1 MREFR
6 IKVNNEKTYVVKAN
20 DYNQAV
26 KTLHSKLRDFDLTNF
41 LALKR
46 SLELRIGE
54 EIDFD
59 KLEEYV
65 NKLPKD
71 KNGKKNVDV
80 KEVIKCCIKAKDNA
94 VSDSISRYTGEDA
107 IRTNG
112 FVKIKEDGDWT
123 SYKYNGS
130 DFDNAVFKIHQ
141 YNPSLIAFV
150 SNGNRTITVRNK
162 YLNDADD
169 TAQGEIEVLKSFG
182 FDYKD
187 GKWVK
192 ESNNNNIIVQP
203 DYHYVSVI
211 GPGDT
216 EKHCKKYQYQSA
228 GMLKKIIA
236 SNIKDSSIT
245 DTDMKTAE
253 DIIKK
258 YGGNP
263 VGNVMGLQ
271 KTRFVGQDEI
281 KNQHDFATDLD
292 KAGYKFYLING
303 RYRISP
309 KDSSIKDDLTM
320 VEKYKKSIIYIDDN
334 GYYYHTPIGG
344 RGAKA
349 YRDNTKDINIVKKR
363 IDNDYSFLYD
373 SSIKDVD
380 WDFANKLKQHS
391 QEEIRN
397 ALKYSAPTVYKQYRN
412 GETIQFA
419 GLAGQLTGPEKTKV
433 LRRLGDSSIKD
444 VSYVSGKNLKIG
456 QKIVE
461 DGEVLEVVDIKETQ
475 RGVNNN
481 YRDVTFKNVKTG
493 ATETVH
499 FGNSTLARLNDDW
512 SKGVSVTVKVTTE
525 SLINAAK
532 EHKVLLGG
540 RNDAPEKFIGRTSI
554 RFTLPNKDNT
564 AYANI
569 DNSQS
574 TIHYNMY
581 DDEFTYKEFGGKKD
595 FNKAKLTE
603 GLKKLQD
610 YVVSQLI
617 SAGIV
622 VNQSKVEVGGSS
634 KFNSTWRQAQSYN
647 DESVKDADPVKVEK
661 IIRKEKSAL
670 GITYYLFQTKS
681 NSGATIYYEVTDK
694 SYHGEPTYSGGGVI
708 SFSLQSANDSLDSHL
723 LYDKLVSKYGKMAG
737 RKRFFLGK
745 NDSVQREND
754 ASTGYK
760 YRITNNGSK
769 WYYETTF
776 PDGHTTLTGP
786 YSSKQETEQYFHKH
800 RPTERLTDANRYN
813 KGQKIQ
819 TSAGIHEIIG
829 YDPVRPDV
837 HTNRIEYSYRLKTP
851 NGTYTNMPDWQ
862 LEKLVELGRYKL
874 IDSDI
879 KDSDSYQVWTI
890 NEKGVYHKEADVPNP
905 QLAKAIASQLKK
917 QGRWV
922 QISKNS
928 RTNIVSDCDMM
939 DSLSIKVKLNGKTYK
954 GVFNGISNADKT
966 LGDVYIPELVSLHS
980 GDKGV
985 FNEDEGRYVSDGK
998 FYFKLDNLKKWNPSL
1013 SNYLTDSNI
1022 TDADPV
1028 KVEKI
1033 IRKEKSA
1040 LGITYYIFQ
1049 TKSSSGYTIYYQV
1062 TDKTYHGEPTYSG
1075 GGIISFSLKSANDTL
1090 DHNLLSDKLKAKYGE
1105 KEGTKR
1111 YLRGENDSAIKDS
1124 NNIKNRKSYTIKV
1137 GDKQYKVFAESES
1150 EAINKYIKSKKQ

>member
-6 IKVNNEKTYVVKAN
+6 IKVNNEKTYVVKAK

-26 KTLHSKLRDFDLTNF
+26 KTLHSKLRDFDDTKKNINVVREFITNNGGKFSKSKDADAILDFIYKKTGVKNADYGDVLYIIRNYTNVKVEDNTVTDFDLTNF

-71 KNGKKNVDV
+71 KNGKKNIDV
-80 KEVIKCCIKAKDNA
+80 KEVIKRCIKAKDNA
-94 VSDSISRYTGEDA
+94 VSDSISKYNGEDA

-130 DFDNAVFKIHQ
+130 DFDGAVFKIHQ

-162 YLNDADD
+162 YLNDADG

-182 FDYKD
+182 FNYKD
-187 GKWVK
+187 GRWVK
-192 ESNNNNIIVQP
+192 ESNNNDIIVQP

-211 GPGDT
+211 GPDDT
-216 EKHCKKYQYQSA
+216 EKHCKKYPYQSA

-245 DTDMKTAE
+245 DADMKIAE

-309 KDSSIKDDLTM
+309 KDSSI
-320 VEKYKKSIIYIDDN
+320 DDN
-334 GYYYHTPIGG
+334 SP
-344 RGAKA
+344 
-349 YRDNTKDINIVKKR
+349 
-363 IDNDYSFLYD
+363 
-373 SSIKDVD
+373 
-380 WDFANKLKQHS
+380 
-391 QEEIRN
+391 
-397 ALKYSAPTVYKQYRN
+397 KYSK
-412 GETIQFA
+412 
-419 GLAGQLTGPEKTKV
+419 
-433 LRRLGDSSIKD
+433 
-444 VSYVSGKNLKIG
+444 G
-456 QKIVE
+456 QKIQTSAGVHEIIGYDPVKADVHTNRIEYSYRLKTPNGTYTNIPDWQLEELVKLGRYKLIDSNISDTKFLVHAYKDGKLLEEKLVNTKVE
-461 DGEVLEVVDIKETQ
+461 AEQL
-475 RGVNNN
+475 
-481 YRDVTFKNVKTG
+481 
-493 ATETVH
+493 
-499 FGNSTLARLNDDW
+499 
-512 SKGVSVTVKVTTE
+512 
-525 SLINAAK
+525 AK
-532 EHKVLLGG
+532 EFTKKYGE
-540 RNDAPEKFIGRTSI
+540 DTTSI
-554 RFTLPNKDNT
+554 KVIWDSSSEINKHMKNND
-564 AYANI
+564 
-569 DNSQS
+569 
-574 TIHYNMY
+574 TI
-581 DDEFTYKEFGGKKD
+581 
-595 FNKAKLTE
+595 
-603 GLKKLQD
+603 
-610 YVVSQLI
+610 
-617 SAGIV
+617 
-622 VNQSKVEVGGSS
+622 
-634 KFNSTWRQAQSYN
+634 
-647 DESVKDADPVKVEK
+647 KDADPVKVEK

-681 NSGATIYYEVTDK
+681 SSGATIYYEVTDK
-694 SYHGEPTYSGGGVI
+694 TYHGEPTYSGGGII

-723 LYDKLVSKYGKMAG
+723 LYDKLVSKYGKNAG

-754 ASTGYK
+754 AGTGYK

-800 RPTERLTDANRYN
+800 RPTE
-813 KGQKIQ
+813 
-819 TSAGIHEIIG
+819 
-829 YDPVRPDV
+829 
-837 HTNRIEYSYRLKTP
+837 
-851 NGTYTNMPDWQ
+851 
-862 LEKLVELGRYKL
+862 KL
-874 IDSDI
+874 
-879 KDSDSYQVWTI
+879 
-890 NEKGVYHKEADVPNP
+890 
-905 QLAKAIASQLKK
+905 
-917 QGRWV
+917 
-922 QISKNS
+922 
-928 RTNIVSDCDMM
+928 
-939 DSLSIKVKLNGKTYK
+939 
-954 GVFNGISNADKT
+954 
-966 LGDVYIPELVSLHS
+966 
-980 GDKGV
+980 
-985 FNEDEGRYVSDGK
+985 
-998 FYFKLDNLKKWNPSL
+998 
-1013 SNYLTDSNI
+1013 

-1062 TDKTYHGEPTYSG
+1062 TDRTYHGEPTYSG
-1075 GGIISFSLKSANDTL
+1075 GGIISLSLKSANDTL

-1111 YLRGENDSAIKDS
+1111 YLRGENDSAIKDKLSTSDANSLVEAYIDKYKYTHSNLPYVNKPKIKIFNSPEEFRDKFLSSYRGYSIYAGGLLNYNGYVVKLFTSAKDGKIESPSADNIFTIFPTTSMKDS

>member
-26 KTLHSKLRDFDLTNF
+26 KTLHSKLRDFDDTKKNINVVREFITNNGGKFSKSKDADAILDFIYKKTGVKNADYGDVLYIVRNYTNVKVEDNAVTDFDLTNF

-71 KNGKKNVDV
+71 KNGKKNIDV
-80 KEVIKCCIKAKDNA
+80 KEVIKRCIKAKDNA
-94 VSDSISRYTGEDA
+94 VSDSISKYNGEDA

-130 DFDNAVFKIHQ
+130 DFDGAVFKIHQ

-162 YLNDADD
+162 YLNDSAD

-182 FDYKD
+182 FNYKD
-187 GKWVK
+187 GRWVK
-192 ESNNNNIIVQP
+192 ESNNNDIIVQP

-211 GPGDT
+211 GPDDT

-236 SNIKDSSIT
+236 LNIKDSSIT

-309 KDSSIKDDLTM
+309 KDSSI
-320 VEKYKKSIIYIDDN
+320 DDN
-334 GYYYHTPIGG
+334 SPKYSKGQKIQTSAGVHEIIGYDPVRADANTNRIEYSYRLKTPNGTYTNIPDWQLEELVKLG
-344 RGAKA
+344 RYKL
-349 YRDNTKDINIVKKR
+349 I
-363 IDNDYSFLYD
+363 D

-433 LRRLGDSSIKD
+433 LKRLGDSSIKD

-461 DGEVLEVVDIKETQ
+461 DGEVLEVIDIKETQ

-481 YRDVTFKNVKTG
+481 YRDVTFKNIKTG

-499 FGNSTLARLNDDW
+499 FGNSTLARLND
-512 SKGVSVTVKVTTE
+512 
-525 SLINAAK
+525 
-532 EHKVLLGG
+532 
-540 RNDAPEKFIGRTSI
+540 
-554 RFTLPNKDNT
+554 
-564 AYANI
+564 
-569 DNSQS
+569 
-574 TIHYNMY
+574 
-581 DDEFTYKEFGGKKD
+581 
-595 FNKAKLTE
+595 
-603 GLKKLQD
+603 
-610 YVVSQLI
+610 
-617 SAGIV
+617 
-622 VNQSKVEVGGSS
+622 
-634 KFNSTWRQAQSYN
+634 
-647 DESVKDADPVKVEK
+647 
-661 IIRKEKSAL
+661 
-670 GITYYLFQTKS
+670 
-681 NSGATIYYEVTDK
+681 
-694 SYHGEPTYSGGGVI
+694 YS
-708 SFSLQSANDSLDSHL
+708 
-723 LYDKLVSKYGKMAG
+723 
-737 RKRFFLGK
+737 
-745 NDSVQREND
+745 
-754 ASTGYK
+754 
-760 YRITNNGSK
+760 
-769 WYYETTF
+769 
-776 PDGHTTLTGP
+776 
-786 YSSKQETEQYFHKH
+786 
-800 RPTERLTDANRYN
+800 
-813 KGQKIQ
+813 
-819 TSAGIHEIIG
+819 
-829 YDPVRPDV
+829 
-837 HTNRIEYSYRLKTP
+837 
-851 NGTYTNMPDWQ
+851 
-862 LEKLVELGRYKL
+862 
-874 IDSDI
+874 I

-928 RTNIVSDCDMM
+928 RTNIVSDCNMM
-939 DSLSIKVKLNGKTYK
+939 DSLSIKVKLNGKTYN
-954 GVFNGISNADKT
+954 GIFNGISNADKT
-966 LGDVYIPELVSLHS
+966 FGDVYIPELVSLHS

-985 FNEDEGRYVSDGK
+985 FNEDESRYVSDGK

-1062 TDKTYHGEPTYSG
+1062 TDRTYHGEPTYSG

-1111 YLRGENDSAIKDS
+1111 YLRGENDSAIKDKLSTSDANSLVEAYIDKYKYTHSNLPYVNKPEIKIFNSPEEFRDKFLSSHRGYSIYAGGLLNYNGYVVKLFTSAKDGKIESPSADNIFTIFPTTSMKDS

>member
-26 KTLHSKLRDFDLTNF
+26 KTLHNKLRDNTLN
-41 LALKR
+41 
-46 SLELRIGE
+46 
-54 EIDFD
+54 
-59 KLEEYV
+59 
-65 NKLPKD
+65 
-71 KNGKKNVDV
+71 
-80 KEVIKCCIKAKDNA
+80 
-94 VSDSISRYTGEDA
+94 DSISKYNGEDA

-162 YLNDADD
+162 YL
-169 TAQGEIEVLKSFG
+169 
-182 FDYKD
+182 
-187 GKWVK
+187 
-192 ESNNNNIIVQP
+192 
-203 DYHYVSVI
+203 
-211 GPGDT
+211 
-216 EKHCKKYQYQSA
+216 
-228 GMLKKIIA
+228 
-236 SNIKDSSIT
+236 KDSYIT

-309 KDSSIKDDLTM
+309 KDSSIKD
-320 VEKYKKSIIYIDDN
+320 
-334 GYYYHTPIGG
+334 
-344 RGAKA
+344 
-349 YRDNTKDINIVKKR
+349 
-363 IDNDYSFLYD
+363 
-373 SSIKDVD
+373 
-380 WDFANKLKQHS
+380 
-391 QEEIRN
+391 
-397 ALKYSAPTVYKQYRN
+397 
-412 GETIQFA
+412 
-419 GLAGQLTGPEKTKV
+419 
-433 LRRLGDSSIKD
+433 

-461 DGEVLEVVDIKETQ
+461 NGEVLEVVDIKETQ

-499 FGNSTLARLNDDW
+499 FVNSALVRLND
-512 SKGVSVTVKVTTE
+512 
-525 SLINAAK
+525 
-532 EHKVLLGG
+532 
-540 RNDAPEKFIGRTSI
+540 
-554 RFTLPNKDNT
+554 
-564 AYANI
+564 
-569 DNSQS
+569 
-574 TIHYNMY
+574 
-581 DDEFTYKEFGGKKD
+581 
-595 FNKAKLTE
+595 
-603 GLKKLQD
+603 
-610 YVVSQLI
+610 
-617 SAGIV
+617 
-622 VNQSKVEVGGSS
+622 
-634 KFNSTWRQAQSYN
+634 
-647 DESVKDADPVKVEK
+647 
-661 IIRKEKSAL
+661 
-670 GITYYLFQTKS
+670 
-681 NSGATIYYEVTDK
+681 
-694 SYHGEPTYSGGGVI
+694 YSP
-708 SFSLQSANDSLDSHL
+708 
-723 LYDKLVSKYGKMAG
+723 K
-737 RKRFFLGK
+737 
-745 NDSVQREND
+745 
-754 ASTGYK
+754 
-760 YRITNNGSK
+760 
-769 WYYETTF
+769 
-776 PDGHTTLTGP
+776 
-786 YSSKQETEQYFHKH
+786 
-800 RPTERLTDANRYN
+800 YN

-819 TSAGIHEIIG
+819 TSAGINEIIG
-829 YDPVRPDV
+829 YDPVKADV
-837 HTNRIEYSYRLKTP
+837 HTNRIEYSYRLKSP
-851 NGTYTNMPDWQ
+851 NGTYTNIPDWQ
-862 LEKLVELGRYKL
+862 LEELVKLGRYKL

-890 NEKGVYHKEADVPNP
+890 NEKGVYHKEAEVPNP

-928 RTNIVSDCDMM
+928 RTNIVSDCNMM
-939 DSLSIKVKLNGKTYK
+939 DSLSIKVKLNGKTYN
-954 GVFNGISNADKT
+954 GVFNGISNTDKT
-966 LGDVYIPELVSLHS
+966 FGDVYIPELVSLHS

-998 FYFKLDNLKKWNPSL
+998 FYFKLNNLKKWNPSL

-1040 LGITYYIFQ
+1040 LGITYYLFQ
-1049 TKSSSGYTIYYQV
+1049 TKSNSGATIYFEV

-1075 GGIISFSLKSANDTL
+1075 GGIVSFSLKTANDSL
-1090 DHNLLSDKLKAKYGE
+1090 DSHLLSDKLVAKYGE

-1111 YLRGENDSAIKDS
+1111 FLMGENDSAINDKLSTSDANSLVEAYIDKYKYTHSNLPYVNKPKIKIFNSPEEFRDKFLSSYRGYSIYAGGLLNYNGYVVKLFTSAKDGKIESPSADNIFTIFPTTAIKDS
-1124 NNIKNRKSYTIKV
+1124 ANITELTKKAKQLKNKLKKEKAHSYENWGQAEIRQLKDLFDYNNYSQSTKIINEFINWVDERTPGKIGDSNPNNIKNRKSYTIKV

>member
-6 IKVNNEKTYVVKAN
+6 IKVNNEKTYVVKAK

-26 KTLHSKLRDFDLTNF
+26 KTLHSKLRDFDDT
-41 LALKR
+41 
-46 SLELRIGE
+46 
-54 EIDFD
+54 
-59 KLEEYV
+59 
-65 NKLPKD
+65 
-71 KNGKKNVDV
+71 KKNINVVREFITNNGGKFSKSKDADAILDFIYKKTGVKNADYGDV
-80 KEVIKCCIKAKDNA
+80 LYIVKNYTNVKVEDSVVN
-94 VSDSISRYTGEDA
+94 DSISRYTGEDA
-107 IRTNG
+107 IRING

-130 DFDNAVFKIHQ
+130 NFDNAVFKIHQ

-162 YLNDADD
+162 YLNDADN
-169 TAQGEIEVLKSFG
+169 TAQGEIEVLESFG

-192 ESNNNNIIVQP
+192 ESNNNTIVAQP

-228 GMLKKIIA
+228 GILKKIIA

-349 YRDNTKDINIVKKR
+349 QRDNTKDINIVKKR
-363 IDNDYSFLYD
+363 IYNDYSFLY
-373 SSIKDVD
+373 
-380 WDFANKLKQHS
+380 
-391 QEEIRN
+391 
-397 ALKYSAPTVYKQYRN
+397 
-412 GETIQFA
+412 
-419 GLAGQLTGPEKTKV
+419 
-433 LRRLGDSSIKD
+433 DSSIKD

-499 FGNSTLARLNDDW
+499 FVNSALARLNDY
-512 SKGVSVTVKVTTE
+512 SPKYNKGQKIQT
-525 SLINAAK
+525 
-532 EHKVLLGG
+532 
-540 RNDAPEKFIGRTSI
+540 
-554 RFTLPNKDNT
+554 
-564 AYANI
+564 
-569 DNSQS
+569 
-574 TIHYNMY
+574 
-581 DDEFTYKEFGGKKD
+581 
-595 FNKAKLTE
+595 
-603 GLKKLQD
+603 
-610 YVVSQLI
+610 
-617 SAGIV
+617 SAGIYEIMG
-622 VNQSKVEVGGSS
+622 N
-634 KFNSTWRQAQSYN
+634 
-647 DESVKDADPVKVEK
+647 DPVRADVHTNRIEYSYRLKTPNGTYTNMPDWQLEKLVE
-661 IIRKEKSAL
+661 L
-670 GITYYLFQTKS
+670 GRYKLIDS
-681 NSGATIYYEVTDK
+681 N
-694 SYHGEPTYSGGGVI
+694 I
-708 SFSLQSANDSLDSHL
+708 S
-723 LYDKLVSKYGKMAG
+723 DKLIESGSKKALSKNIATEIKEGKDPKQAAAIAY
-737 RKRFFLGK
+737 
-745 NDSVQREND
+745 SVQREND

-800 RPTERLTDANRYN
+800 RPTE
-813 KGQKIQ
+813 
-819 TSAGIHEIIG
+819 
-829 YDPVRPDV
+829 
-837 HTNRIEYSYRLKTP
+837 
-851 NGTYTNMPDWQ
+851 
-862 LEKLVELGRYKL
+862 KL
-874 IDSDI
+874 
-879 KDSDSYQVWTI
+879 
-890 NEKGVYHKEADVPNP
+890 
-905 QLAKAIASQLKK
+905 
-917 QGRWV
+917 
-922 QISKNS
+922 
-928 RTNIVSDCDMM
+928 
-939 DSLSIKVKLNGKTYK
+939 
-954 GVFNGISNADKT
+954 
-966 LGDVYIPELVSLHS
+966 
-980 GDKGV
+980 
-985 FNEDEGRYVSDGK
+985 
-998 FYFKLDNLKKWNPSL
+998 
-1013 SNYLTDSNI
+1013 

-1040 LGITYYIFQ
+1040 LGVTYYIFQ

-1090 DHNLLSDKLKAKYGE
+1090 DHNLLADKLKAKYGE

-1150 EAINKYIKSKKQ
+1150 EAIDKYIKSKK

>member
-26 KTLHSKLRDFDLTNF
+26 KKLHSK
-41 LALKR
+41 
-46 SLELRIGE
+46 
-54 EIDFD
+54 
-59 KLEEYV
+59 
-65 NKLPKD
+65 
-71 KNGKKNVDV
+71 
-80 KEVIKCCIKAKDNA
+80 
-94 VSDSISRYTGEDA
+94 
-107 IRTNG
+107 
-112 FVKIKEDGDWT
+112 
-123 SYKYNGS
+123 
-130 DFDNAVFKIHQ
+130 
-141 YNPSLIAFV
+141 
-150 SNGNRTITVRNK
+150 
-162 YLNDADD
+162 
-169 TAQGEIEVLKSFG
+169 
-182 FDYKD
+182 
-187 GKWVK
+187 
-192 ESNNNNIIVQP
+192 
-203 DYHYVSVI
+203 
-211 GPGDT
+211 
-216 EKHCKKYQYQSA
+216 
-228 GMLKKIIA
+228 
-236 SNIKDSSIT
+236 
-245 DTDMKTAE
+245 
-253 DIIKK
+253 
-258 YGGNP
+258 
-263 VGNVMGLQ
+263 
-271 KTRFVGQDEI
+271 
-281 KNQHDFATDLD
+281 
-292 KAGYKFYLING
+292 
-303 RYRISP
+303 
-309 KDSSIKDDLTM
+309 
-320 VEKYKKSIIYIDDN
+320 
-334 GYYYHTPIGG
+334 
-344 RGAKA
+344 
-349 YRDNTKDINIVKKR
+349 
-363 IDNDYSFLYD
+363 
-373 SSIKDVD
+373 
-380 WDFANKLKQHS
+380 
-391 QEEIRN
+391 
-397 ALKYSAPTVYKQYRN
+397 
-412 GETIQFA
+412 
-419 GLAGQLTGPEKTKV
+419 
-433 LRRLGDSSIKD
+433 
-444 VSYVSGKNLKIG
+444 
-456 QKIVE
+456 
-461 DGEVLEVVDIKETQ
+461 
-475 RGVNNN
+475 
-481 YRDVTFKNVKTG
+481 
-493 ATETVH
+493 
-499 FGNSTLARLNDDW
+499 LNDDW

-647 DESVKDADPVKVEK
+647 DSSVKDYDLTNFLALKRSLELRIGEEIDFDKLEEYVNKLPKDKNGKKNIDVKEVIKRCIKAKDNAVSDSISRYTGEDAIRTNGFVKIKEDGDWTSYKYNGSDFDGAVFKIHQYNPSLIAFVSNGNRTITVRNKYLNDADNTAQGEIEVLKSFGFDYKDGRWVKESNNNDIIVQPDYHYVSVIGPGDTEKHCKKYQYQSAGMLKKIIASNIKDSSITDADMKIAEDIIKKYGGNPVGNVMGLQKTRFVGQDEIKNQHDFATDLDKAGYKFYLINGRYRISPKDSSIDDNSPKYSKGQKIQTSAGIHEIIGYDPVRADVHTNRIEYSYRLKTPNGTYTNMPDWQLEELVKLGRYKLIDSSTKDSSIKDTKFLVHAYNDGRLLEEKLVNTKVEAEQLAKEFIKKYGEYSTSIKLVDSNITDADPVKVEK

-694 SYHGEPTYSGGGVI
+694 SYHGEPTYSGGGII

-745 NDSVQREND
+745 NDSAQREND

-800 RPTERLTDANRYN
+800 RPTE
-813 KGQKIQ
+813 
-819 TSAGIHEIIG
+819 
-829 YDPVRPDV
+829 
-837 HTNRIEYSYRLKTP
+837 
-851 NGTYTNMPDWQ
+851 
-862 LEKLVELGRYKL
+862 KL
-874 IDSDI
+874 
-879 KDSDSYQVWTI
+879 
-890 NEKGVYHKEADVPNP
+890 
-905 QLAKAIASQLKK
+905 
-917 QGRWV
+917 
-922 QISKNS
+922 
-928 RTNIVSDCDMM
+928 
-939 DSLSIKVKLNGKTYK
+939 
-954 GVFNGISNADKT
+954 
-966 LGDVYIPELVSLHS
+966 
-980 GDKGV
+980 
-985 FNEDEGRYVSDGK
+985 
-998 FYFKLDNLKKWNPSL
+998 
-1013 SNYLTDSNI
+1013 

-1075 GGIISFSLKSANDTL
+1075 GGIISLSLKSANDTL

-1111 YLRGENDSAIKDS
+1111 YLRGENDSAIKDKLSTSDANSLVEAYIDKYKYTHSNLPYVNKPKIKIFNSPEEFRDKFLSSYRGYSIFAGGLLNYNGYVVKLFTSAKDGKIESPSADNIFTIFPTTTMKDS

>member
-26 KTLHSKLRDFDLTNF
+26 KTLHSKLKDFDLTNF

-94 VSDSISRYTGEDA
+94 VSDSISKYNGEDA

-112 FVKIKEDGDWT
+112 FVKIKEDGDLT

-130 DFDNAVFKIHQ
+130 DFDDAVFKIHQ

-162 YLNDADD
+162 YLNDNASRISD
-169 TAQGEIEVLKSFG
+169 TL
-182 FDYKD
+182 
-187 GKWVK
+187 
-192 ESNNNNIIVQP
+192 SN
-203 DYHYVSVI
+203 S
-211 GPGDT
+211 
-216 EKHCKKYQYQSA
+216 EA
-228 GMLKKIIA
+228 EMLRKIIT
-236 SNIKDSSIT
+236 SNIKDYSII
-245 DTDMKTAE
+245 DTDMKIAE

-263 VGNVMGLQ
+263 VGSVMGLQ
-271 KTRFVGQDEI
+271 TTRFVGQDEI
-281 KNQHDFATDLD
+281 KNQHDFAIDLD

-309 KDSSIKDDLTM
+309 KDSSIKD
-320 VEKYKKSIIYIDDN
+320 
-334 GYYYHTPIGG
+334 
-344 RGAKA
+344 
-349 YRDNTKDINIVKKR
+349 
-363 IDNDYSFLYD
+363 
-373 SSIKDVD
+373 
-380 WDFANKLKQHS
+380 
-391 QEEIRN
+391 
-397 ALKYSAPTVYKQYRN
+397 
-412 GETIQFA
+412 
-419 GLAGQLTGPEKTKV
+419 
-433 LRRLGDSSIKD
+433 

-461 DGEVLEVVDIKETQ
+461 NGEVLEVVDIKETQ

-499 FGNSTLARLNDDW
+499 FVNSALVRLND
-512 SKGVSVTVKVTTE
+512 
-525 SLINAAK
+525 
-532 EHKVLLGG
+532 
-540 RNDAPEKFIGRTSI
+540 
-554 RFTLPNKDNT
+554 
-564 AYANI
+564 
-569 DNSQS
+569 
-574 TIHYNMY
+574 
-581 DDEFTYKEFGGKKD
+581 
-595 FNKAKLTE
+595 
-603 GLKKLQD
+603 
-610 YVVSQLI
+610 
-617 SAGIV
+617 
-622 VNQSKVEVGGSS
+622 
-634 KFNSTWRQAQSYN
+634 
-647 DESVKDADPVKVEK
+647 
-661 IIRKEKSAL
+661 
-670 GITYYLFQTKS
+670 
-681 NSGATIYYEVTDK
+681 
-694 SYHGEPTYSGGGVI
+694 YSP
-708 SFSLQSANDSLDSHL
+708 
-723 LYDKLVSKYGKMAG
+723 K
-737 RKRFFLGK
+737 
-745 NDSVQREND
+745 
-754 ASTGYK
+754 
-760 YRITNNGSK
+760 
-769 WYYETTF
+769 
-776 PDGHTTLTGP
+776 
-786 YSSKQETEQYFHKH
+786 
-800 RPTERLTDANRYN
+800 YN

-829 YDPVRPDV
+829 YDPVRADV

-851 NGTYTNMPDWQ
+851 NGTYTNIPDWQ
-862 LEKLVELGRYKL
+862 LEELVKLGRYKL

-954 GVFNGISNADKT
+954 GIFNGISNADKT
-966 LGDVYIPELVSLHS
+966 FGDVYIPELISLHS

-1013 SNYLTDSNI
+1013 RNYLTDSNI

-1075 GGIISFSLKSANDTL
+1075 GGIISLSLKSANDTL
-1090 DHNLLSDKLKAKYGE
+1090 DHNLLMDKLKAKYGE

-1111 YLRGENDSAIKDS
+1111 YLRGENDSAIKDKLS
-1124 NNIKNRKSYTIKV
+1124 TSDANSLVEAYIDKYKYTHSNLPYVNKPKIKIFNSPEEFRDKFLSSYRGYSIYAGGLLNYNGYVVKLFTSAKDGKIESPSADNIFTIFPTTAIKDSANITELTKKAKQLKNKLKKEKAHSYENWGQAEIRQLKDLFDYNNYSQSTKIINEFINWVDERTPGKIGDSNPNNIKNRKSYTIKV
-1137 GDKQYKVFAESES
+1137 GDKQYKIFAESEE
-1150 EAINKYIKSKKQ
+1150 EAVDKYIKSKK

>member
-6 IKVNNEKTYVVKAN
+6 IKVNNEKTYVVKAK

-26 KTLHSKLRDFDLTNF
+26 KTLHSKLRDFDDTKKNINVVREFITNNGGKFSKSKDADAILDFIYKKTGVKNADYGDVLYIIRNYTNVKVEDNTVTDFDLTNF

-71 KNGKKNVDV
+71 KNGKKNIDV

-94 VSDSISRYTGEDA
+94 VSDAISRYTGEDA

-112 FVKIKEDGDWT
+112 FVRIKEDGDWT

-130 DFDNAVFKIHQ
+130 NFDDAVFKIHQ

-150 SNGNRTITVRNK
+150 SHGNKTITVRNK
-162 YLNDADD
+162 YLNDSDD

-192 ESNNNNIIVQP
+192 ESNNNDIIVQP

-245 DTDMKTAE
+245 DADMKIAE

-309 KDSSIKDDLTM
+309 KDSSIKDFGNFKTFAEVEKYLNSKGYTIDSADKPLPGQRLREKYITVYKNGKQKYIELFQYMNGDYEIMTSLSDSSIKDDLTM

-349 YRDNTKDINIVKKR
+349 QRDNTKDINIVKKR

-433 LRRLGDSSIKD
+433 LKRLGDSSIKD

-481 YRDVTFKNVKTG
+481 YKDVTFKNVKTG

-512 SKGVSVTVKVTTE
+512 SKGVRVIVKVTTE
-525 SLINAAK
+525 SLIKAAK
-532 EHKVLLGG
+532 ERKVLLGG
-540 RNDAPEKFIGRTSI
+540 GFDPPEKFIGRSI
-554 RFTLPNKDNT
+554 RFTLPNKDTT

-595 FNKAKLTE
+595 FNKAKLSE

-610 YVVSQLI
+610 YVVSQLK

-647 DESVKDADPVKVEK
+647 DESV
-661 IIRKEKSAL
+661 R
-670 GITYYLFQTKS
+670 
-681 NSGATIYYEVTDK
+681 
-694 SYHGEPTYSGGGVI
+694 
-708 SFSLQSANDSLDSHL
+708 
-723 LYDKLVSKYGKMAG
+723 
-737 RKRFFLGK
+737 
-745 NDSVQREND
+745 
-754 ASTGYK
+754 
-760 YRITNNGSK
+760 
-769 WYYETTF
+769 
-776 PDGHTTLTGP
+776 
-786 YSSKQETEQYFHKH
+786 
-800 RPTERLTDANRYN
+800 
-813 KGQKIQ
+813 
-819 TSAGIHEIIG
+819 
-829 YDPVRPDV
+829 
-837 HTNRIEYSYRLKTP
+837 
-851 NGTYTNMPDWQ
+851 
-862 LEKLVELGRYKL
+862 
-874 IDSDI
+874 
-879 KDSDSYQVWTI
+879 
-890 NEKGVYHKEADVPNP
+890 
-905 QLAKAIASQLKK
+905 
-917 QGRWV
+917 
-922 QISKNS
+922 
-928 RTNIVSDCDMM
+928 
-939 DSLSIKVKLNGKTYK
+939 
-954 GVFNGISNADKT
+954 
-966 LGDVYIPELVSLHS
+966 
-980 GDKGV
+980 
-985 FNEDEGRYVSDGK
+985 
-998 FYFKLDNLKKWNPSL
+998 
-1013 SNYLTDSNI
+1013 
-1022 TDADPV
+1022 DADPV

-1090 DHNLLSDKLKAKYGE
+1090 DHNLLSDKLIAKYGE

-1111 YLRGENDSAIKDS
+1111 YLRGENDSAIKDKLSASDANSLVEAYIDKYKYTHSNLPYVNKPKIETFNSPEEFRDKFLSSHRGYAIFAGGLLNYNGYVVKLFTSAKDGKIENPSADNIFTIFPNIPVKDS

>member
-26 KTLHSKLRDFDLTNF
+26 KTLHSKLRDFDDT
-41 LALKR
+41 
-46 SLELRIGE
+46 
-54 EIDFD
+54 
-59 KLEEYV
+59 
-65 NKLPKD
+65 
-71 KNGKKNVDV
+71 KKNINVVREFITNNGGKFSESKDADAILDFIYKKTGVKNADYGDV
-80 KEVIKCCIKAKDNA
+80 LYIIRNYTNVKVEDNA

-130 DFDNAVFKIHQ
+130 DFDGAVFKIHQ

-162 YLNDADD
+162 YLNDADN

-182 FDYKD
+182 FNYKD

-192 ESNNNNIIVQP
+192 ESNNNYIIVQP

-281 KNQHDFATDLD
+281 KNPHDFATDLD

-309 KDSSIKDDLTM
+309 K
-320 VEKYKKSIIYIDDN
+320 
-334 GYYYHTPIGG
+334 
-344 RGAKA
+344 
-349 YRDNTKDINIVKKR
+349 
-363 IDNDYSFLYD
+363 
-373 SSIKDVD
+373 
-380 WDFANKLKQHS
+380 
-391 QEEIRN
+391 
-397 ALKYSAPTVYKQYRN
+397 
-412 GETIQFA
+412 
-419 GLAGQLTGPEKTKV
+419 
-433 LRRLGDSSIKD
+433 DSSIKD

-681 NSGATIYYEVTDK
+681 SNGATIYYEVTDK

-723 LYDKLVSKYGKMAG
+723 LYDKLVSKYGKVAG

-800 RPTERLTDANRYN
+800 RPTEKLTDANRYN
-813 KGQKIQ
+813 KGQKFQ

-829 YDPVRPDV
+829 YDPVKADAN
-837 HTNRIEYSYRLKTP
+837 TNRIEYSYRIKTP

-862 LEKLVELGRYKL
+862 LEELVKLGRYKL
-874 IDSDI
+874 IDSNI
-879 KDSDSYQVWTI
+879 SDTKFLVHAY
-890 NEKGVYHKEADVPNP
+890 NDGKLLEEKLVNTKVEAE
-905 QLAKAIASQLKK
+905 QLAKEFTKK
-917 QGRWV
+917 YGED
-922 QISKNS
+922 
-928 RTNIVSDCDMM
+928 TT
-939 DSLSIKVKLNGKTYK
+939 SIKL
-954 GVFNGISNADKT
+954 
-966 LGDVYIPELVSLHS
+966 VY
-980 GDKGV
+980 
-985 FNEDEGRYVSDGK
+985 
-998 FYFKLDNLKKWNPSL
+998 
-1013 SNYLTDSNI
+1013 SNI

-1075 GGIISFSLKSANDTL
+1075 GGIISLSLKSANDTL
-1090 DHNLLSDKLKAKYGE
+1090 DHNLLMDKLKAKYGE

-1111 YLRGENDSAIKDS
+1111 YLRGENDSAIKDKLSTSDANSLVEAYIDKYKYTHSNLPYVNKPKIKIFNSPEEFRDKFLSSYRGYSIYAGGLLNYNGYVVKLFTSAKDGKIESPSADNIFTIFPTTAIKDS

-1137 GDKQYKVFAESES
+1137 GDKQYKVFAESEE
-1150 EAINKYIKSKKQ
+1150 EAINKYIKSKK

>member
-26 KTLHSKLRDFDLTNF
+26 KKLHSKLRDFDDT
-41 LALKR
+41 
-46 SLELRIGE
+46 
-54 EIDFD
+54 
-59 KLEEYV
+59 
-65 NKLPKD
+65 
-71 KNGKKNVDV
+71 KKNINVVREFITNNGGKFSKSKDADAILDFIYKKTGVKNADYGDV
-80 KEVIKCCIKAKDNA
+80 LYIIRNYTNVKVEDNA

-130 DFDNAVFKIHQ
+130 DFDGAVFKIHQ

-162 YLNDADD
+162 YL
-169 TAQGEIEVLKSFG
+169 
-182 FDYKD
+182 
-187 GKWVK
+187 
-192 ESNNNNIIVQP
+192 
-203 DYHYVSVI
+203 
-211 GPGDT
+211 
-216 EKHCKKYQYQSA
+216 
-228 GMLKKIIA
+228 
-236 SNIKDSSIT
+236 KDSSIT

-309 KDSSIKDDLTM
+309 KDSSIKD
-320 VEKYKKSIIYIDDN
+320 
-334 GYYYHTPIGG
+334 
-344 RGAKA
+344 
-349 YRDNTKDINIVKKR
+349 
-363 IDNDYSFLYD
+363 
-373 SSIKDVD
+373 
-380 WDFANKLKQHS
+380 
-391 QEEIRN
+391 
-397 ALKYSAPTVYKQYRN
+397 
-412 GETIQFA
+412 
-419 GLAGQLTGPEKTKV
+419 
-433 LRRLGDSSIKD
+433 

-456 QKIVE
+456 QKIVK

-481 YRDVTFKNVKTG
+481 YKDVTFKNVKTG

-694 SYHGEPTYSGGGVI
+694 SYHGEPTYSGGGII

-737 RKRFFLGK
+737 RKRFLLGK
-745 NDSVQREND
+745 NDSAQREND

-800 RPTERLTDANRYN
+800 RPTEKLTDANRYN
-813 KGQKIQ
+813 KGQKFQ

-829 YDPVRPDV
+829 YDPVKADAN
-837 HTNRIEYSYRLKTP
+837 TNRIEYSYRIKTP

-862 LEKLVELGRYKL
+862 LEELVKLGRYKL
-874 IDSDI
+874 LDSSTKDSSI
-879 KDSDSYQVWTI
+879 KDTKFLVHAYNDGKLLEEKLVNTQV
-890 NEKGVYHKEADVPNP
+890 EAE
-905 QLAKAIASQLKK
+905 QLAKEFIKK
-917 QGRWV
+917 YGEY
-922 QISKNS
+922 S
-928 RTNIVSDCDMM
+928 T
-939 DSLSIKVKLNGKTYK
+939 SIK
-954 GVFNGISNADKT
+954 
-966 LGDVYIPELVSLHS
+966 LV
-980 GDKGV
+980 
-985 FNEDEGRYVSDGK
+985 
-998 FYFKLDNLKKWNPSL
+998 
-1013 SNYLTDSNI
+1013 DSNI
-1022 TDADPV
+1022 TDAEPV

-1033 IRKEKSA
+1033 IRKEKSE
-1040 LGITYYIFQ
+1040 LGVTYYIFQ

-1090 DHNLLSDKLKAKYGE
+1090 DHNLLSDKLIAKYGE

-1111 YLRGENDSAIKDS
+1111 YLRGENDSAIKDKLSTSDANSLVEAYIDKYKYTHSNLPYVNKPKIKIFNSPEEFRDKFLSSYRGYSIYAGGLLNYNGYVVKLFTSAKDGKIESPSADNIFTIFPTTAIKDS

-1150 EAINKYIKSKKQ
+1150 EAINKYIKSKK

>member
-26 KTLHSKLRDFDLTNF
+26 KTLHSKLRDFDDTKKNINVVREFITNNGGKFSKSKDADAILDFIYKKTGVKNADYGDVLYIIRNYTNVKVEDNTVTDFDLTNF

-71 KNGKKNVDV
+71 KNGKKNIDV
-80 KEVIKCCIKAKDNA
+80 KEVIKRCIKAKDNA

-130 DFDNAVFKIHQ
+130 DFDGAVFKIHQ

-162 YLNDADD
+162 YLNDADN
-169 TAQGEIEVLKSFG
+169 TTQGEIEVLKSFG

-245 DTDMKTAE
+245 DADMKIAE

-349 YRDNTKDINIVKKR
+349 QRDNTKDINIVKKR

-373 SSIKDVD
+373 SSIEDVD
-380 WDFANKLKQHS
+380 WDFARKLRNHS
-391 QEEIRN
+391 EEEIIN
-397 ALKYSAPTVYKQYRN
+397 ALKYSNPKLYKEYKN
-412 GETIQFA
+412 GGIQFA
-419 GLAGQLTGPEKTKV
+419 RLAEQLSSPEREKV
-433 LRRLGDSSIKD
+433 LKRLGDSSIKD

-481 YRDVTFKNVKTG
+481 YRDVTLKNVKTG

-499 FGNSTLARLNDDW
+499 FVNSALARLNDDW

-610 YVVSQLI
+610 YVVSQLK
-617 SAGIV
+617 SVGIV

-647 DESVKDADPVKVEK
+647 DESV
-661 IIRKEKSAL
+661 R
-670 GITYYLFQTKS
+670 
-681 NSGATIYYEVTDK
+681 
-694 SYHGEPTYSGGGVI
+694 
-708 SFSLQSANDSLDSHL
+708 
-723 LYDKLVSKYGKMAG
+723 
-737 RKRFFLGK
+737 
-745 NDSVQREND
+745 
-754 ASTGYK
+754 
-760 YRITNNGSK
+760 
-769 WYYETTF
+769 
-776 PDGHTTLTGP
+776 
-786 YSSKQETEQYFHKH
+786 
-800 RPTERLTDANRYN
+800 
-813 KGQKIQ
+813 
-819 TSAGIHEIIG
+819 
-829 YDPVRPDV
+829 
-837 HTNRIEYSYRLKTP
+837 
-851 NGTYTNMPDWQ
+851 
-862 LEKLVELGRYKL
+862 
-874 IDSDI
+874 
-879 KDSDSYQVWTI
+879 
-890 NEKGVYHKEADVPNP
+890 
-905 QLAKAIASQLKK
+905 
-917 QGRWV
+917 
-922 QISKNS
+922 
-928 RTNIVSDCDMM
+928 
-939 DSLSIKVKLNGKTYK
+939 
-954 GVFNGISNADKT
+954 
-966 LGDVYIPELVSLHS
+966 
-980 GDKGV
+980 
-985 FNEDEGRYVSDGK
+985 
-998 FYFKLDNLKKWNPSL
+998 
-1013 SNYLTDSNI
+1013 
-1022 TDADPV
+1022 DADPV

-1062 TDKTYHGEPTYSG
+1062 TDRTYHGEPTYSG
-1075 GGIISFSLKSANDTL
+1075 GGIISLSLKSANDTL
-1090 DHNLLSDKLKAKYGE
+1090 DHNLLADKLKAKYGE

-1111 YLRGENDSAIKDS
+1111 YLRGENDSAIKDKLSTSDANSLVEAYIDKYKYTHSNLPYVNKPKIKIFNSPEEFRDKFLSSYRGYSIFAGGLLNYNGYVVKLFTSAKDGKIESPSADNIFTIFPTTSMKDS

>member
-26 KTLHSKLRDFDLTNF
+26 KTLHSKLRDFDDTKKNINVVREFITNNGGKFSKSKDADAILDFIYKKTGVKNADYGDVLYIIRNYTNVKVEDNTVTDFDLTNF

-71 KNGKKNVDV
+71 KNGKKNIDV
-80 KEVIKCCIKAKDNA
+80 KEVIKRCIKAKDNA

-112 FVKIKEDGDWT
+112 FVKIKEDGDLT

-130 DFDNAVFKIHQ
+130 DFDGAVFKIHQ

-162 YLNDADD
+162 YL
-169 TAQGEIEVLKSFG
+169 
-182 FDYKD
+182 
-187 GKWVK
+187 
-192 ESNNNNIIVQP
+192 
-203 DYHYVSVI
+203 
-211 GPGDT
+211 
-216 EKHCKKYQYQSA
+216 
-228 GMLKKIIA
+228 
-236 SNIKDSSIT
+236 KDSSIT

-253 DIIKK
+253 DIIRK

-309 KDSSIKDDLTM
+309 K
-320 VEKYKKSIIYIDDN
+320 
-334 GYYYHTPIGG
+334 
-344 RGAKA
+344 
-349 YRDNTKDINIVKKR
+349 
-363 IDNDYSFLYD
+363 D

-433 LRRLGDSSIKD
+433 LKRLGDS
-444 VSYVSGKNLKIG
+444 
-456 QKIVE
+456 
-461 DGEVLEVVDIKETQ
+461 
-475 RGVNNN
+475 
-481 YRDVTFKNVKTG
+481 
-493 ATETVH
+493 
-499 FGNSTLARLNDDW
+499 
-512 SKGVSVTVKVTTE
+512 
-525 SLINAAK
+525 
-532 EHKVLLGG
+532 
-540 RNDAPEKFIGRTSI
+540 
-554 RFTLPNKDNT
+554 
-564 AYANI
+564 NI
-569 DNSQS
+569 LS
-574 TIHYNMY
+574 
-581 DDEFTYKEFGGKKD
+581 
-595 FNKAKLTE
+595 
-603 GLKKLQD
+603 
-610 YVVSQLI
+610 
-617 SAGIV
+617 
-622 VNQSKVEVGGSS
+622 
-634 KFNSTWRQAQSYN
+634 
-647 DESVKDADPVKVEK
+647 
-661 IIRKEKSAL
+661 
-670 GITYYLFQTKS
+670 
-681 NSGATIYYEVTDK
+681 
-694 SYHGEPTYSGGGVI
+694 
-708 SFSLQSANDSLDSHL
+708 
-723 LYDKLVSKYGKMAG
+723 
-737 RKRFFLGK
+737 
-745 NDSVQREND
+745 
-754 ASTGYK
+754 GYK

-800 RPTERLTDANRYN
+800 RPTEKLTDANRYN
-813 KGQKIQ
+813 KGQKFQ

-829 YDPVRPDV
+829 YDPVKADAN
-837 HTNRIEYSYRLKTP
+837 TNRIEYSYRIKTP
-851 NGTYTNMPDWQ
+851 NGTYTNIPDWQ
-862 LEKLVELGRYKL
+862 LEELVKLGRYKL

-954 GVFNGISNADKT
+954 GIFNGISNADKT

-985 FNEDEGRYVSDGK
+985 FNPDEGHYVSDGK
-998 FYFKLDNLKKWNPSL
+998 FYFKMENIKKWNPSL
-1013 SNYLTDSNI
+1013 KNYLTDSNI

-1040 LGITYYIFQ
+1040 LGVTYYIFQ

-1075 GGIISFSLKSANDTL
+1075 GGIISFSLQSANDTL
-1090 DHNLLSDKLKAKYGE
+1090 DHNLLMDKLKAKYGE

-1111 YLRGENDSAIKDS
+1111 YLRGENDSAIKDSNIKDAGFDAEYAEHQRKLDAEVRRAKELHKVNGALDYTTLFKQVFNYKSRGDRLTQLTKTVGDYTYVIYLNNNRILYCVWDKSGNIPKGWCPTVTMYDEYTIKDS